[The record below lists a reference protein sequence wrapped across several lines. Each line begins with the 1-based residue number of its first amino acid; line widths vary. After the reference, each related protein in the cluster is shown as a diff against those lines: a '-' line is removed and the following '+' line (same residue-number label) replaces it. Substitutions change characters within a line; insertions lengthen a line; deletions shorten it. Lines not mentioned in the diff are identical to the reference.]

1 MKFDMRLA
9 RFIALS
15 LALLPFGALAHQDPA
30 PVKAAL
36 EEFLRVQTRGLPGTV
51 SFQVNGIDPANNLPP
66 CEAFDPFLPSGAR
79 LWGRTTVGVRCVA
92 GASWSLFIKVLVRVE
107 GDYLVAAHPLA
118 QGQVLGAGDLARQH
132 GDLADLPAGVLT
144 DAEQAI
150 GRTVTLGLSAGRPL
164 RSDMLRQALAVQQG
178 QSVKVLSGGKNF
190 QVSTEGRALNA
201 AVAGQV
207 VQVRLS
213 SGQVLSGI
221 ARPGGV
227 VEISY

>member
-1 MKFDMRLA
+1 MNVIMRCC
-9 RFIALS
+9 IAFL
-15 LALLPFGALAHQDPA
+15 LALLSLPTLAHQDPE

-51 SFQVNGIDPANNLPP
+51 SFHVNGIDAANNLPP
-66 CEAFDPFLPSGAR
+66 CQAFEPFLPVGAR
-79 LWGRTTVGVRCVA
+79 LWGRSTVGVRCAA
-92 GASWSLFIKVLVRVE
+92 GAGWSLFVNVQVKVE
-107 GDYLVAAHPLA
+107 GEYLVAAHPLA
-118 QGQVLGAGDLARQH
+118 QGQVLAAQDVARQRGDLAE
-132 GDLADLPAGVLT
+132 LPAGVLT
-144 DAEQAI
+144 DAEQAV

-164 RSDMLRQALAVQQG
+164 RSDMLRQVQAVLQG
-178 QSVKVLSGGKNF
+178 QSVRVVSGGKNF
-190 QVSTEGRALNA
+190 QVSTEGKALNA